1 MARANGS
8 STSAA
13 GESAQVR
20 LAIAPVGSSHA
31 LAQSVL
37 LYADSVLRFSL
48 DASVDYTS
56 RRSNSELVHSLRALL
71 DAALPEGASYDAAKR
86 RAYIPEPTE
95 LARPAAADARAAL
108 DVTCKLFLLDLELDE
123 PARHA
128 REAVEQ
134 LRIATGL
141 ETIDTLIVSC
151 PHVRF
156 DDDQPGAAGDG
167 DGAAA
172 AECSDCDDPH
182 ARTAASPIDDDAL
195 TRLFAPVWRVRLPG
209 HSRRI

>member
-1 MARANGS
+1 MKSARAW
-8 STSAA
+8 ST
-13 GESAQVR
+13 
-20 LAIAPVGSSHA
+20 A
-31 LAQSVL
+31 LTRCAQSIL

-71 DAALPEGASYDAAKR
+71 DAALPEGASYDAARR

-95 LARPAAADARAAL
+95 LARAAGVEGTPRSAL
-108 DVTCKLFLLDLELDE
+108 DVTCKLFLLDLELAE

-156 DDDQPGAAGDG
+156 DDDQPSAAGAG
-167 DGAAA
+167 GMTTSTGGGA

-195 TRLFAPVWRVRLPG
+195 MRLFMPLWQVRHSPAP
-209 HSRRI
+209 

>member
-1 MARANGS
+1 M
-8 STSAA
+8 
-13 GESAQVR
+13 
-20 LAIAPVGSSHA
+20 
-31 LAQSVL
+31 L

-95 LARPAAADARAAL
+95 LGRAAAEAGPRSAL
-108 DVTCKLFLLDLELDE
+108 DVTCKLFLLDLELSE

-156 DDDQPGAAGDG
+156 DDDQPGAVDG
-167 DGAAA
+167 DADAAA
-172 AECSDCDDPH
+172 CSDCDDPH
-182 ARTAASPIDDDAL
+182 ARRAASPIDDDVL
-195 TRLFAPVWRVRLPG
+195 MRLFAPLWRVRLRTPLAPG
-209 HSRRI
+209 